1 MKARGTAAA
10 LITGAMMWVVPS
22 SAQTPGQLAEA
33 CTVASGA
40 ARFCT
45 GAAVGA
51 RAIQSQV
58 GLLAG
63 TGVEIPGTATT
74 LGTRV
79 GGGPRL
85 AFSLRAGLVDM
96 SFPDLSAQLSDP
108 LVTREAGAM
117 ATAVH
122 GRASAGFFDGF
133 QLMPT
138 VGGFLSLDVFGQASL
153 LFVPEDEELTGG
165 SRSYSAGVRIGVLRE
180 GFTVPGISV
189 SVAKRF
195 PEDVSYLADGDVI
208 EVEPGVISYRA
219 VLGKDLFAI
228 EWLAGVGYDEYDGN
242 VTLDVVDSGA
252 VGSRVTISAP
262 LGSDRLMY
270 FGGASTTLGIV
281 LTLSIEA
288 GWAEGFEAL
297 PGWDGPHDQTSGTLF
312 GGLAARLTL

>member
-1 MKARGTAAA
+1 MMARGTAAA
-10 LITGAMMWVVPS
+10 LIAGAMVWVVPS
-22 SAQTPGQLAEA
+22 SAQTTGQLVEA
-33 CTVASGA
+33 CAAAGGA
-40 ARFCT
+40 TRLCT

-51 RAIQSQV
+51 RAVQSQV

-85 AFSLRAGLVDM
+85 AFSVRAGLVDM
-96 SFPDLSAQLSDP
+96 SFPDLSDP

-122 GRASAGFFDGF
+122 GRASAGLFDGF

-153 LFVPEDEELTGG
+153 LFLPEDEGLTGA
-165 SRSYSAGVRIGVLRE
+165 SRSFSAGVRVGILRE

-195 PEDVSYLADGDVI
+195 PDDVSYLAAGGPGGV
-208 EVEPGVISYRA
+208 EVAPSVNSYRA
-219 VLGKDLFAI
+219 ALGKDLFAI
-228 EWLAGVGYDEYDGN
+228 EWLAGVGYDEYDGE
-242 VTLDVVDSGA
+242 VTLNV
-252 VGSRVTISAP
+252 VGSGGAGGRVTTSAP

-281 LTLSIEA
+281 LTISVEA
-288 GWAEGFEAL
+288 GWAEGFEGV
-297 PGWDGPHDQTSGTLF
+297 PGWDGPHDPTSGTLF
-312 GGLAARLTL
+312 GGVAARLTL

>member
-33 CTVASGA
+33 CTVAGGA
-40 ARFCT
+40 AQLCT

-58 GLLAG
+58 GLLSG

-96 SFPDLSAQLSDP
+96 SFPDLSDP

-122 GRASAGFFDGF
+122 GRASAGLFDGF

-153 LFVPEDEELTGG
+153 LLVPEDEGLTGG

-195 PEDVSYLADGDVI
+195 PEDVSYLAAGGLGGI

-242 VTLDVVDSGA
+242 VTLDVMDSGA

-297 PGWDGPHDQTSGTLF
+297 PGWDGPHDPTSGTLF